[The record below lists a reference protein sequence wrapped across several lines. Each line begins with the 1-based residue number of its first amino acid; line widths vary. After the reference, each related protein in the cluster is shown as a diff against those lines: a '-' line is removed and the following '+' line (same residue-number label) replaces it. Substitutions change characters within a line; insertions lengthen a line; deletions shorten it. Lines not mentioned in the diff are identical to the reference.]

1 VLTVSS
7 KSTKREAESDVTLTQ
22 TLTRSS
28 SCSWAHRAMHG
39 GPCMVT
45 LQVHRY
51 FFFVAKGLSNM
62 GFAKSE
68 VAYHES
74 T

>member
-1 VLTVSS
+1 
-7 KSTKREAESDVTLTQ
+7 
-22 TLTRSS
+22 
-28 SCSWAHRAMHG
+28 
-39 GPCMVT
+39 MVT